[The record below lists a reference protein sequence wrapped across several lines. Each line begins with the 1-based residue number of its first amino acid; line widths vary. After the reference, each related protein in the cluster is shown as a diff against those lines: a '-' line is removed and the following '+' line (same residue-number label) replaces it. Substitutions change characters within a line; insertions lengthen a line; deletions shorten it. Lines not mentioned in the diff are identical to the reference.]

1 MDTTIL
7 VNNKGFVP
15 TPEDLGQQMMGSFLR
30 KLWMSEKKPD
40 RIIFYG
46 TGVMLL
52 MQESPFL
59 DSLDA
64 LFKAGV
70 DLIACATCVGYY
82 KLRDKIA
89 IGRVSDM
96 QEFVSA
102 IMKSDKVITL

>member
-1 MDTTIL
+1 MNTTIL
-7 VNNKGFVP
+7 INNKGFVP
-15 TPEDLGQQMMGSFLR
+15 APEDLGKEMMGSFLR
-30 KLWMSEKKPD
+30 KLWMSQDKPE

-52 MQESPFL
+52 TEESPIL
-59 DSLDA
+59 DALDA

-82 KLRDKIA
+82 KLRDKIV
-89 IGRVSDM
+89 IGRISDM

-102 IMKSDKVITL
+102 IMKSDKVITF